1 GRIARLSPDPQDP
14 ERALPAAYI
23 RGFVEA
29 GASIYIGTNR
39 GLYKTDPDAQHVAR
53 VHVPGWKA
61 TDLVD
66 ALCVNAGILWFAGHR
81 GGVYAFPLTME
92 AKPVVTHLGAS
103 ALTDARV
110 SDIACGHGK
119 YLWIATYN
127 GLTRL
132 DLASGKIDQIR
143 PDPARPDALPAGV
156 VTTLLTDHAGRL
168 WAGVFGGGIVAIQ
181 AVDDTWQYRRIT
193 TAEGLPNNNVDML
206 LEDQA
211 GRIWAST
218 ENGLAVI
225 NPADSYSVRALHK
238 ADGAV
243 ISTYW
248 AGSGAVTAQGE
259 IVFGGYGGITV

>member
-1 GRIARLSPDPQDP
+1 GTYGLGIIVVDTRSFVAHRLHHDPTLNSSLMQDDIWALLLDRAGTLWVGNGYGLEQLLNDNSAILTLFADHDALRDQGDADISAVHAAADGRVWIGARSGTVDIFDPVRGRIARLSPDPQDP

-110 SDIACGHGK
+110 SDI
-119 YLWIATYN
+119 
-127 GLTRL
+127 
-132 DLASGKIDQIR
+132 
-143 PDPARPDALPAGV
+143 
-156 VTTLLTDHAGRL
+156 
-168 WAGVFGGGIVAIQ
+168 
-181 AVDDTWQYRRIT
+181 
-193 TAEGLPNNNVDML
+193 
-206 LEDQA
+206 
-211 GRIWAST
+211 
-218 ENGLAVI
+218 
-225 NPADSYSVRALHK
+225 
-238 ADGAV
+238 
-243 ISTYW
+243 
-248 AGSGAVTAQGE
+248 
-259 IVFGGYGGITV
+259 